1 MAYPKIKWRKDIPRN
16 QGLSARDY
24 EKYLLKDRGS
34 ELVADGYNC
43 NPGLA
48 VKQFELIQARYGKNV
63 ARGGK
68 NLNVA
73 FEVIHS
79 FNHEESKYL
88 SAEKVNI
95 MGAELAKRYFPDHQF
110 LVVTHTDTSKT
121 HNHIL
126 VNPVNEKTGKRDITD
141 KKKHLYNLR
150 SIANDISREHELSVI
165 RQTERKRGKNI
176 PQRVKEIQRRGGK
189 SYRLDLFQK
198 ADFARS
204 YATSFDEYVGLLS
217 KLSVHVAITEKTI
230 TYYYEGHGKGIR
242 GKRLGSHYDKPG
254 LIEKFKSNDE
264 LFLNQPHIR
273 WKIRDDISH
282 FQNGKKASLETSKSR
297 LFIGANA
304 QKSYEKNYESY
315 TKSDRRFN
323 RTPLPSD
330 ETLKDS
336 IIPVSEIRRASES
349 DILKYCKR
357 YNIPWVTNP
366 KGEVVLKGR
375 EHVVINGNQWTNTK
389 NKTTGSLIELVSLHN
404 DISFLRAIS
413 KITGNEHLLLLEQS
427 FGEVKQPYTPF
438 YVPKIA
444 RERGETAKAKVRQFF
459 KHNNINKDLVDDLFK
474 QKKVQVDKQ
483 GGIWFY
489 PDENQETAIQYTLDS
504 KEGYQAKHYGNKEKL
519 TVVRV
524 SGTKRATL
532 VCSLKI

>member
-1 MAYPKIKWRKDIPRN
+1 M
-16 QGLSARDY
+16 
-24 EKYLLKDRGS
+24 
-34 ELVADGYNC
+34 
-43 NPGLA
+43 
-48 VKQFELIQARYGKNV
+48 
-63 ARGGK
+63 
-68 NLNVA
+68 
-73 FEVIHS
+73 
-79 FNHEESKYL
+79 
-88 SAEKVNI
+88 
-95 MGAELAKRYFPDHQF
+95 
-110 LVVTHTDTSKT
+110 
-121 HNHIL
+121 
-126 VNPVNEKTGKRDITD
+126 
-141 KKKHLYNLR
+141 
-150 SIANDISREHELSVI
+150 
-165 RQTERKRGKNI
+165 
-176 PQRVKEIQRRGGK
+176 QRRGGK

-204 YATSFDEYVGLLS
+204 YVTSFDEYAGLLS
-217 KLSVHVAITEKTI
+217 ELSVHVAITEKTI

-336 IIPVSEIRRASES
+336 IIPVNEIRRASES

-389 NKTTGSLIELVSLHN
+389 NKTTGSLIELVSLHD
-404 DISFLRAIS
+404 DISFLRAIL

-427 FGEVKQPYTPF
+427 FGEVKRPYIPF

-444 RERGETAKAKVRQFF
+444 KERGETAKAKVRQFF
-459 KHNNINKDLVDDLFK
+459 KHNNININKDLVDDLFE
-474 QKKVQVDKQ
+474 QKRVQVDKQ

-489 PDENQETAIQYTLDS
+489 PDENQETAIQYTLNS
-504 KEGYQAKHYGNKEKL
+504 KEGYQAKHYGNKEPPFIQPQGNKNRV
-519 TVVRV
+519 TVYTDFVDFLRA
-524 SGTKRATL
+524 SGKG
-532 VCSLKI
+532 SLKEKLKSSLILRGLDEKAFYISLAQMPKLRRLEFVEPEDQEQQKDQMKFVNRQKEKLKLFDISISTISIERSIKKDRGLSIDF